1 MSSTDTSDSGM
12 YKMMGIVVIALVLFT
27 LICMF
32 MARILGEHTADPTD
46 PVMRNALMERI
57 SPVGKIRTT
66 AMASAESEQLVA
78 AADSTASAE
87 PISGEDLYTGAC
99 AGCHAA
105 NVAAAV
111 GAPMIGDAEAWA
123 TRGEVGLD
131 ALVAS
136 AIKGKGTMA
145 ARGGSSYSDEE
156 MQRAVQ
162 HLTGL

>member
-12 YKMMGIVVIALVLFT
+12 YKMMGFVVIALTLFT

-32 MARILGEHTADPTD
+32 MARILGGHTEDPTD
-46 PVMRNALMERI
+46 QVMRNALIERI
-57 SPVGKIRTT
+57 EPVGQIRTT
-66 AMASAESEQLVA
+66 AMASAEGEQLAA
-78 AADSTASAE
+78 AADTTASAE
-87 PISGEDLYTGAC
+87 PRSGEDLYNGAC
-99 AGCHAA
+99 AACHTTG
-105 NVAAAV
+105 VAD
-111 GAPMIGDAEAWA
+111 APMFGDAEAWA

-145 ARGGSSYSDEE
+145 ARGGSTYTDEE
-156 MQRAVQ
+156 MERAVK